1 MAWVASPRCLVRFA
15 RVGRGGGEVK
25 RRRGTFNPFSLTLP
39 TVRVASVNATVRE
52 TLDPSPVREKVKEG

>member
-15 RVGRGGGEVK
+15 RVGRGWGEVK
-25 RRRGTFNPFSLTLP
+25 RRRGTLNPFSLTLP
-39 TVRVASVNATVRE
+39 TVGVASVNATVRE